1 MERTV
6 ASLVEQP
13 KPDEQYPPGV
23 CGSCYWR
30 RGRLQFGALRQVC
43 VVMPKQMMAVAQSQ
57 GAQIISLNPVIENLG
72 EELCAM
78 WKPLPEDT
86 Q

>member
-1 MERTV
+1 MPR
-6 ASLVEQP
+6 LVDATP
-13 KPDEQYPPGV
+13 KDFQLGV

-30 RGRLQFGALRQVC
+30 RSRLVMGNMCQVC
-43 VVMPKQMMAVAQSQ
+43 VVMPKQVMAVPRGQ
-57 GAQIISLNPVIENLG
+57 GAQILSLNPVIENLA

-78 WKPLPEDT
+78 WKPQPEDT